1 MTPLFGF
8 GIAKEEHFS
17 ALPSKM
23 PENLAFVEI
32 PGELLDDSAVCRKLK
47 SYSVKRHTAVVIRDI
62 VPAYLADAVPFS
74 PLRLKVEFDSK
85 FRTRCETA
93 SQIGCRVISAE
104 FNIRR
109 ACREKK
115 YRNELVKW
123 LHSIAGILD
132 EYKLKLTLPLH
143 ISGETARGEL
153 ESLVDLQHELFYP
166 GFRYLL
172 HFHWN
177 EPESFE
183 LLEKVSSILKFER
196 NFWRLTYRP
205 EPDCILDLSIL
216 EKLHP
221 VWNSVLGR
229 MPVFVSIDS
238 GSLRPEQSVLES
250 VSGMIEQFV
259 SNQAQ

>member
-1 MTPLFGF
+1 
-8 GIAKEEHFS
+8 
-17 ALPSKM
+17 M
-23 PENLAFVEI
+23 PENLAFLEV
-32 PGELLDDSAVCRKLK
+32 PGELLDDAAVCRKLK

-62 VPAYLADAVPFS
+62 VPAYLADVVPFS
-74 PLRLKVEFDSK
+74 PVRLKIEFDSK
-85 FRTRCETA
+85 FRTRCEIA
-93 SQIGCRVISAE
+93 SQIGCRIVSAE

-109 ACREKK
+109 AGKEKN
-115 YRNELVKW
+115 YRSELIKW

-143 ISGETARGEL
+143 ISGETSNEEL
-153 ESLVDLQHELFYP
+153 DSLVDLQHELFYP

-177 EPESFE
+177 EPEAFE
-183 LLEKVSSILKFER
+183 QLENVSSILKFER

-216 EKLHP
+216 EKLNP
-221 VWNSVLGR
+221 VWNSVQGR
-229 MPVFVSIDS
+229 MPVFVGIDS

-250 VSGMIEQFV
+250 VSGLVAEFV
-259 SNQAQ
+259 SVKGQ

>member
-1 MTPLFGF
+1 M
-8 GIAKEEHFS
+8 
-17 ALPSKM
+17 
-23 PENLAFVEI
+23 
-32 PGELLDDSAVCRKLK
+32 
-47 SYSVKRHTAVVIRDI
+47 
-62 VPAYLADAVPFS
+62 
-74 PLRLKVEFDSK
+74 RLKIEFDSK

-93 SQIGCRVISAE
+93 SQIGCRVVSAE

-109 ACREKK
+109 AGKEKN
-115 YRNELVKW
+115 YRSELVKW

-143 ISGETARGEL
+143 ITGETSSGEL

-177 EPESFE
+177 EPEAFD
-183 LLEKVSSILKFER
+183 LLENVSSILTFER

-205 EPDCILDLSIL
+205 EPECILDPEVL

-221 VWNSVLGR
+221 VWNSVRGR
-229 MPVFVSIDS
+229 MPVFVGIDS

-250 VSGMIEQFV
+250 VSSTVEQFV
-259 SNQAQ
+259 SKQAQ